1 MPYKTDK
8 LAIKDPF
15 LDRRTKMLPCQ
26 KEMAIYWFNAGKSI
40 NSIARLFKVNKR
52 LIQFLIYPERKKAN
66 LEQREARGGT
76 IQYYNRE
83 DHAQEMKDLRRYK
96 HEVLKNT
103 TK

>member
-8 LAIKDPF
+8 LAIADPF

-40 NSIARLFKVNKR
+40 ASIAKLFRVNKR

-66 LEQREARGGT
+66 LEHRQARGGT
-76 IQYYNRE
+76 KQYYNRE
-83 DHAQEMKDLRRYK
+83 DHNQEMKEHRQYK
-96 HEVLKNT
+96 HKILNDQQ
-103 TK
+103 